1 LNIRWNSSS
10 PTCFARSATSFSI
23 ATSVGF
29 EAVHLLDDQ
38 LGGLLLLAEFLGAL
52 GVVPD
57 LGVFERA
64 ADFLESSL
72 LGIDV
77 KDTSGVQRGG
87 RAGPRRSLRS
97 G

>member
-1 LNIRWNSSS
+1 
-10 PTCFARSATSFSI
+10 
-23 ATSVGF
+23 
-29 EAVHLLDDQ
+29 VHLLDDQ

-64 ADFLESSL
+64 ADFLEPSL

-87 RAGPRRSLRS
+87 RAGRRRSLRS